1 MNDGTFLETLENN
14 ENFDPGKKTKIIIH
28 GWKNTYQSP
37 IGQKIK
43 NAYLNK
49 EDMNVFVVDWGEMAD
64 DHFYFRS
71 VSYTRTVGKRTA
83 SLIDYMVAERGLN
96 LKDLH
101 IVGHSLGAQTSG
113 FTGKYMRSGKVG
125 RITGLDP
132 ARPGFTT
139 NDPASRLHRNDAEFV
154 DVIHTCAGMLGSE
167 ENLGHADFWPNGGS
181 ITQPGCN
188 PVNDIT
194 GSCSHGRSYEYF
206 TESIDS
212 DVPFRAYPCDSYDN
226 FKRGRCVSNP
236 TRMGEPTPNNII
248 GTYYLIT
255 RERTPYALIWKQ

>member
-1 MNDGTFLETLENN
+1 MNDGTFLEILENN
-14 ENFDPGKKTKIIIH
+14 DNFDPEQPTKVVIH

-37 IGQKIK
+37 VGQSIK
-43 NAYLNK
+43 NAYLKN
-49 EDMNVFVVDWGEMAD
+49 EDMNVLIVHWGEMAD
-64 DHFYFRS
+64 DNFYFRS
-71 VSYTRTVGKRTA
+71 ASSTRTVGKRTA
-83 SLIDYMVAERGLN
+83 SLLDYLVAERGVN
-96 LKDLH
+96 LKNVHL
-101 IVGHSLGAQTSG
+101 IGHSLGAQTSG

-139 NDPASRLHRNDAEFV
+139 DDPSTRLSRNDAEFV
-154 DVIHTCAGMLGSE
+154 DVIHTCAGVLGSE
-167 ENLGHADFWPNGGS
+167 VNLGHADFFPNGGS
-181 ITQPGCN
+181 VNQPGCN

-212 DVPFRAYPCDSYDN
+212 SIPFKAYPCDSYDN
-226 FKRGRCVSNP
+226 FKRGRCLTNP
-236 TRMGEPTPNNII
+236 TLMGESTPRNAL
-248 GTYYLIT
+248 GSYYLMT